1 MVNLQF
7 RSFFAYFD
15 ENKCRW
21 ETEQDSCDDNV
32 TDSDETSSDDTDSE
46 ISSNTDGED
55 ASDSDTNVVEES
67 SSGDVTD
74 VTDTIGAHTTDEN
87 TDLTIDVTQKPL
99 YQNLECEPLGE
110 TWMCSSGSKNHS
122 LCIKFCTVG
131 LDLLRFQSYL
141 MIYDRLSTMYRFF
154 HVKIQKRWSIRTKEM
169 YMQAKRMLLGPKKS
183 KMSDNDR

>member
-1 MVNLQF
+1 M
-7 RSFFAYFD
+7 
-15 ENKCRW
+15 
-21 ETEQDSCDDNV
+21 T
-32 TDSDETSSDDTDSE
+32 SDDTDSG
-46 ISSNTDGED
+46 ISSDTDSED
-55 ASDSDTNVVEES
+55 ASDTDTSVVDES

-74 VTDTIGAHTTDEN
+74 VTDTIDAHTTDEN
-87 TDLTIDVTQKPL
+87 TDPTIDATQAPL

-131 LDLLRFQSYL
+131 LDLLHVQSYL
-141 MIYDRLSTMYRFF
+141 MIYRRSSTMYRFF

-169 YMQAKRMLLGPKKS
+169 YVQAKRMLLGSKKS